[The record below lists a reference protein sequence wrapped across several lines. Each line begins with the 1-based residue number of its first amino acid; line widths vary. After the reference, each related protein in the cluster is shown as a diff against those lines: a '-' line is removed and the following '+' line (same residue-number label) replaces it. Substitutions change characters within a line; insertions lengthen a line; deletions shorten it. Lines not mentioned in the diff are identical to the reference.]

1 MPHLCYRMPYSHHL
15 YTMLLDTLVVLKYVS
30 EEFRT
35 YSADDINKL
44 ITSKLKRGRDPQSLK
59 NLYDLE
65 KRIKELQMAL
75 ENENLLNTE

>member
-1 MPHLCYRMPYSHHL
+1 
-15 YTMLLDTLVVLKYVS
+15 MLLDTLVVLKYVS

-44 ITSKLKRGRDPQSLK
+44 ITSKLKKGRDPQSLK

-75 ENENLLNTE
+75 ETENLLNTE